1 MSSRLTVDDLMA
13 MAPVIPVLTIE
24 RLEHALPLARALV
37 TGGLPVLEIT
47 LRTACA
53 VEAIERI
60 AGEIEGAV
68 TGAGT
73 VLGLRDFQRAE
84 RAGARFVISPGL
96 TEPLI
101 DAAANSPLV
110 FLPGVA
116 TATEVMRGLDA
127 GLTRFKFFPAETSGG
142 APALKALHGPFG
154 HVRFCP
160 TGGISAVT
168 APRYLALPNVA
179 CVGGGWVSPTD
190 AIAAGD
196 WDRITGLARAAR
208 ALAG

>member
-1 MSSRLTVDDLMA
+1 MSSRLTADALMG

-37 TGGLPVLEIT
+37 AGGLPVLEIT

-53 VEAIERI
+53 IQAIERI
-60 AGEIEGAV
+60 AGEVEGAV

-73 VLGLRDFQRAE
+73 VLGPGDFQRAE
-84 RAGARFVISPGL
+84 VAGAQFVISPGL
-96 TEPLI
+96 TDPLVN
-101 DAAANSPLV
+101 AAANSALV

-154 HVRFCP
+154 AVRFCP
-160 TGGISAVT
+160 TGGISAAT
-168 APRYLALPNVA
+168 APAYLALPNVA
-179 CVGGGWVSPTD
+179 CVGGGWVAPAD

-196 WDRITGLARAAR
+196 WRRITDLARAAR
-208 ALAG
+208 GLAH